1 MQIRILVDTNVFIVG
16 FLGLSQQEENVE
28 SQILRQLADQR
39 RFTLLFSNE
48 LSGQIRRVARRVGGK
63 DWTGLL
69 LNFIWQTFNIEIV
82 LIPEL
87 IEVFERYKGKIPSED
102 ILVFVTATLGQADC
116 LISRNHEFVRRAVAE
131 QDAFECL
138 APAEFLAKR
147 STKEGEGD
155 GPR

>member
-1 MQIRILVDTNVFIVG
+1 MPIRVLVDTNIFIVG
-16 FLGLSQQEENVE
+16 FLGLSQQEESVE

-48 LSGQIRRVARRVGGK
+48 LSDQIRRVARRVGGK

-102 ILVFVTATLGQADC
+102 ILVFVTATLGQANC
-116 LISRNHEFVRRAVAE
+116 LISRNHEFIRRAVAE
-131 QDAFECL
+131 QDASECL
-138 APAEFLAKR
+138 APAEFLAKHLTR
-147 STKEGEGD
+147 EGGD
-155 GPR
+155 D